1 MVSTCINTIKLL
13 FIFYEIDCDK
23 CNIFSEYNNIHDYSA
38 FKMLI
43 TIAIFSIKN
52 RNQEIM
58 STIAPNPVLTHPR
71 RSS

>member
-1 MVSTCINTIKLL
+1 MILAWASPFKLL

-43 TIAIFSIKN
+43 TIAILSIKN
-52 RNQEIM
+52 RNQKIM
-58 STIAPNPVLTHPR
+58 STLAPNPVLTHPR